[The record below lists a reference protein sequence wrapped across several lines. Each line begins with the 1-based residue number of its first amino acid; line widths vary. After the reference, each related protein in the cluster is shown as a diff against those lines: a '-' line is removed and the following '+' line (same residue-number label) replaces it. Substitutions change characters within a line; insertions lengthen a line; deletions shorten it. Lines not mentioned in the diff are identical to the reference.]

1 MAADMPAVEVVDMPE
16 RVVAEEAVVVAAGA
30 PVGAPVAPV
39 AVESLS
45 FAGFDKPGQRSD
57 YMTEPQ

>member
-1 MAADMPAVEVVDMPE
+1 VAVVDMPVVEAVDRPE
-16 RVVAEEAVVVAAGA
+16 RVVEEAVAGEPA
-30 PVGAPVAPV
+30 

-45 FAGFDKPGQRSD
+45 SVGFDKPGQRSD